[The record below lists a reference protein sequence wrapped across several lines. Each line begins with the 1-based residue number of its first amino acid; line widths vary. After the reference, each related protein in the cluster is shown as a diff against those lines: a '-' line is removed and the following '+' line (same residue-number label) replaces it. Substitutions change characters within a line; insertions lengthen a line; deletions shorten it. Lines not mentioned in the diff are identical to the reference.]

1 MFGYGVDLI
10 PSRTANARW
19 NGKIG
24 PEAAIERCRSH
35 QALPNR
41 WTKFLNILMRFYFFL
56 EKVILIQPRLVENSA
71 ATGVEQPRHQNL
83 DEIYPFSES
92 SQSSGLGYV
101 RMCSCYNSIQPRMS
115 YSATTGSFPHVSK
128 FIQPRMSYT
137 QPRLVISLMYPSS
150 FSREC
155 HTQPRLI
162 VSIFK
167 SCLYPSW
174 FSRE

>member
-41 WTKFLNILMRFYFFL
+41 WTKFLNSFDEILLFL

>member
-1 MFGYGVDLI
+1 
-10 PSRTANARW
+10 
-19 NGKIG
+19 
-24 PEAAIERCRSH
+24 
-35 QALPNR
+35 
-41 WTKFLNILMRFYFFL
+41 
-56 EKVILIQPRLVENSA
+56 
-71 ATGVEQPRHQNL
+71 
-83 DEIYPFSES
+83 
-92 SQSSGLGYV
+92 LGYV

-137 QPRLVISLMYPSS
+137 QPGLLISLMYPSS
-150 FSREC
+150 FSRQC